1 MKTIMKKIISLILIE
16 ALFISSCKNDP
27 NPVCKINATSVSG
40 SYRIAAATYQA
51 NPTSPEENYYDIFF
65 PDTCL
70 KDNVYTFQTD
80 ATYLFKDSGT
90 ICSPPGDRNGTWS
103 INGNYMVVD
112 GDSTG
117 IESFDCKTLVVF
129 SRDVRTK
136 GDKLKLTAVK
146 Q

>member
-1 MKTIMKKIISLILIE
+1 MMKKITALMLM
-16 ALFISSCKNDP
+16 AVLFISSCKDDRDP
-27 NPVCKINATSVSG
+27 GCKIDVTSISG
-40 SYRIAAATYQA
+40 SYRVTAVTYKA